1 MRHRFVITVLVMFT
15 TTIGQASEILDRLAA
30 TVNGQALLESDLD
43 AELRYE
49 YFSAKRPLS
58 DISPSD
64 KKDALN
70 RLIDQQLLREQMHSA
85 DFNAVETA
93 VVEKAF
99 QTFKSEYGSSATWVA
114 ALTSYGI
121 SEAEV
126 KSHIQTELNQLRLID
141 LRLRPS
147 IQVDAESVRNYYEQQ
162 VLPKLPPGQHP
173 GLQESTPTIRELLIQ
188 QAMNESLNSWLEAL
202 RTGARIRIFDVVT
215 EDSHP

>member
-1 MRHRFVITVLVMFT
+1 MLRPWVITALVGLAT
-15 TTIGQASEILDRLAA
+15 AIGQAGEILDRLAA
-30 TVNGQALLESDLD
+30 SVNGQALLASDLD

-85 DFNAVETA
+85 DFNPVDTA
-93 VVEKAF
+93 AVEKAF

-114 ALTSYGI
+114 ALTSYGL

-126 KSHIQTELNQLRLID
+126 RSHIQTELNQLRLID

-188 QAMNESLNSWLEAL
+188 QSMNESLNAWLEAL
-202 RTGARIRIFDVVT
+202 RTSARIRIFDEVT
-215 EDSHP
+215 GDSHQ